1 MKSSN
6 LRRLFAM
13 VMALVLLTL
22 TLGACAPQ
30 APGAGETN
38 DQASAPPVTE
48 ETTQATEP
56 STEAP
61 TETSAPPEQTEPET
75 QSTTPT
81 ENQTQTTKPATEPTQ
96 PTTEATQPPTEAPTE
111 PSLVCYITI
120 DCLTILPRM
129 ADLTPGK
136 EGFVPQDGYILG
148 KTAVPFT
155 EGETVFDVLLRVTR
169 ERGIHMEHEFFP
181 VYKSEYIEGIN
192 QLYEF
197 DCGPGS
203 GWMYYVNGYKP
214 NYGVSKYVLQNGDN
228 IQIRYTCDLG
238 NDL

>member
-1 MKSSN
+1 
-6 LRRLFAM
+6 M

-61 TETSAPPEQTEPET
+61 TEASTAPEQTEPETQAT

-111 PSLVCYITI
+111 PSPVCYITI

-129 ADLTPGK
+129 DDLTPGK